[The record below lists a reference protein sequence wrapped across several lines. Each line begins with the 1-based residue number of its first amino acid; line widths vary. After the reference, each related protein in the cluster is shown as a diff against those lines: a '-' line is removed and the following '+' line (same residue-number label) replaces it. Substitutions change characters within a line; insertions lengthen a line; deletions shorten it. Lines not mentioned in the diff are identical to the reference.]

1 MTASIA
7 PAPPQLWPARTVPVP
22 RQLDVGR
29 RSIRYIPPNI
39 RDPRIHL
46 SSVII
51 TILFIGIGWLGFRLS
66 IAQIL
71 VTMAACAAAELAIG
85 YRRTGVFAWPA
96 SAFQTATSTAL
107 LFRVIGTENGDYWSM
122 RGWHLF
128 AIVGVAGVLTKYTI
142 RFRTGHVFN
151 PSNVLL
157 VIAFLVLGSERVEPL
172 DYWWAPFGWPMAAA
186 YAVIIVGGLVICGR
200 LRLLGLSAALWISLA
215 AGLGLLALAD
225 HTMTTR
231 YSLVP
236 ISGAHFWWIIM
247 TSPEIMIFMFF
258 MITDPRTVPDG
269 RVARVAYGL
278 AIGVVSALCIAPW
291 QTEFGAK
298 VGLLSGLVLVCMSRP
313 LFDRYLPAVGS
324 ADDDPVRFVRR
335 AFGRRRVVASAT
347 VSIVFLT
354 ALITVAGLPARVTD
368 ATAPPELA
376 QVSATPVDPAT
387 FPDVMIDPEVAGI
400 SAGLATQ
407 DGARDLVAA
416 LAWNLQVE
424 AEAVAHGDRGLLPA
438 VTDGAVLHDLEAVI
452 DANGPTGA
460 RTVPS
465 YTFDTLALTIVFP
478 GGFQRGPNAG
488 VRATGTVE
496 EVVVSADGAVIERSE
511 RPFESTFAL
520 RVTTDGRWLHT
531 TMLPYDVPGG
541 G

>member
-1 MTASIA
+1 M
-7 PAPPQLWPARTVPVP
+7 WPARTAAPVP
-22 RQLDVGR
+22 REVGFGG
-29 RSIRYIPPNI
+29 RSVRYVPPNI

-51 TILFIGIGWLGFRLS
+51 TILFIGIGWLGFRVS
-66 IAQIL
+66 IAQII
-71 VTMAACAAAELAIG
+71 VTMVACAAAELAIG
-85 YRRTGVFAWPA
+85 YRRTRVLAWPA

-107 LFRVIGTENGDYWSM
+107 LFRVIGTENGDYWSLH
-122 RGWHLF
+122 GWHLF
-128 AIVGVAGVLTKYTI
+128 VIVGVAGVLTKYTI

-151 PSNVLL
+151 PSNILL

-186 YAVIIVGGLVICGR
+186 YAVILVGGLLICGR
-200 LRLLGLSAALWISLA
+200 LRLLGLSAGLWISLA
-215 AGLGLLALAD
+215 AGLAVLALAD

-236 ISGAHFWWIIM
+236 ISGWHFWWIIM

-269 RVARVAYGL
+269 RVARIAYGI

-313 LFDRYLPAVGS
+313 LFDRYLPAKGS
-324 ADDDPVRFVRR
+324 VDDDPRRFARR
-335 AFGRRRVVASAT
+335 LFGRRAAVGLAT
-347 VSIVFLT
+347 VSVVLL
-354 ALITVAGLPARVTD
+354 AGVITVAGLPARVTD
-368 ATAPPELA
+368 AGAPPELA
-376 QVSATPVDPAT
+376 MVAAEPVDPAS
-387 FPDVMIDPEVAGI
+387 FPDVTIDPKVAGI

-407 DGARDLVAA
+407 AGAKELVAA

-424 AEAVAHGDRGLLPA
+424 AEAVAHGDRNLLPA
-438 VTDGAVLHDLEAVI
+438 VTDGATLHELEALI
-452 DANGPTGA
+452 DANGPTGT
-460 RTVPS
+460 RTVS
-465 YTFDTLALTIVFP
+465 AYSFDSLALTIVFP

-496 EVVVSADGAVIERSE
+496 DSVLSADGVVLERSE
-511 RPFESTFAL
+511 RSFQSTFAL
-520 RVTTDGRWLHT
+520 RITSDGRWLHT
-531 TMLPYDVPGG
+531 TMLPYDLADQG
-541 G
+541 